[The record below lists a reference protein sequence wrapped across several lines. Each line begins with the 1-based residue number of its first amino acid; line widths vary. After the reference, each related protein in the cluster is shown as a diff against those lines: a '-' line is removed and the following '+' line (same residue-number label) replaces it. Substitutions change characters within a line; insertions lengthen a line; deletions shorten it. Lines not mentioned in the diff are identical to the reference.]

1 MSMSMCHR
9 VAVGVFAVIGLCAM
23 GVQAQSLT
31 SCPTKP
37 GVYAKTND
45 TWTEIPREADP
56 VTTIKPNFLYPMLP
70 KTNKEFAGERA
81 FVNLRN
87 PLQLCAVG
95 VSVNASFS
103 LEKAVAKKGTRTIVR
118 MGDFHSHKASQPQA
132 VASLTDEQGNIH
144 LMTTALQQ
152 GQYILVMLG
161 TFTPMPKAAS
171 ANPQADATAAMME
184 STNAMVQSL
193 VNTNQG
199 INFGLGIE

>member
-1 MSMSMCHR
+1 MCHR
-9 VAVGVFAVIGLCAM
+9 IALSVFAVIALCAT
-23 GVQAQSLT
+23 GVQAQILI

-45 TWTEIPREADP
+45 SWTELPREADP

-81 FVNLRN
+81 FVNLHN
-87 PLQLCAVG
+87 PLQLCAVR
-95 VSVNASFS
+95 VSANASFS

-118 MGDFHSHKASQPQA
+118 MGDFHSHKALQSQA

-161 TFTPMPKAAS
+161 TFTAMPKATS

-184 STNAMVQSL
+184 SSAAMVQSIM
-193 VNTNQG
+193 NTNQG
-199 INFGLGIE
+199 INFGLGID